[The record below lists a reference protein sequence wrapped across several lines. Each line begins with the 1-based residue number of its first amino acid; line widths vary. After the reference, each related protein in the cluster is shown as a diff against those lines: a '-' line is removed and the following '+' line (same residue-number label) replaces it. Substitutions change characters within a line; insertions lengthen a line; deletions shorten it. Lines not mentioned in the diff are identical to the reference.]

1 MSDQRDDQ
9 RTGRKPDSDSPEWWA
24 LFVNFCTCGHSFD
37 RHPERVDSIDASA
50 GTHMPCDL
58 CACQDFELAQSTL
71 DIQNARE

>member
-24 LFVNFCTCGHSFD
+24 RDLCDCGHRFD
-37 RHPERVDSIDASA
+37 QHAESASERW
-50 GTHMPCDL
+50 PCGACDCSDL
-58 CACQDFELAQSTL
+58 TLETQSTL